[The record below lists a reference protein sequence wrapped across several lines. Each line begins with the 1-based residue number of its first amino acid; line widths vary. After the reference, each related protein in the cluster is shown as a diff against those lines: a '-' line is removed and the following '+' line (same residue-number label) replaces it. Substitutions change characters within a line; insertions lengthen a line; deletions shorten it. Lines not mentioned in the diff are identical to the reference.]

1 MSRKYSSVSLETEVV
16 GSLTTTATS
25 VVVANATNLLGG
37 INSASITSTDD
48 FIVVLDPETSSEEI
62 VRVTA
67 VTSNT
72 LTVVRGYDGSTG
84 KTHTS
89 GAKVRHMA
97 IGEDMRNAAAHIE
110 ATAAHGATGAVVGT
124 TNTQTLTNKT
134 ISGAS
139 NTLSNIPNAA
149 TTATSNNTA
158 SAIVARDA
166 SGNFSAA
173 TITASLTGNVS
184 GTSSSAN
191 TLATARDFQIVG
203 DVEAS
208 AQSFNGSENVTLT
221 TSISTGAIVNADVN
235 ASANIAASKIA
246 GTAVTQADTGTV
258 TSAMIANDTIVNA
271 DINSAAAIAYSKLNI
286 NQSITSADIV
296 NGTIINDDINA
307 SANIALSKLATDP
320 LARANHTGTQT
331 ASTVSDFDTQ
341 VRTSKVTDL
350 AAPTGSF
357 SMNSQK
363 ITNLANPVDNGD
375 AVSLGYFTGQ
385 KNVANG
391 IAALDANGK
400 ITTDHLPALAIAET
414 FVVNSE
420 ANMLALTAQTGDIAV
435 RTDVSKSFILTT
447 SPASTLGNW
456 QELLT
461 PTDAVQSVDG
471 STGAVSLSGVYVNR
485 TTGQLLGNLDAN
497 THKVTNLGA
506 PTSNNDAATKVYVD
520 TVAGSATAAAAS
532 ATAAEAAYDSFDDRY
547 LGSKSTAPSVDND
560 GNALITGA
568 LYWNS
573 VSNTMFVWTGSAW
586 SGVST
591 TAAIYR
597 YKFTASGGETSVSG
611 TDDLSQTL
619 SYLAGKE
626 QVYLNGVL
634 LVRSVDYTAT
644 DGTSITSLAAL
655 AASDVLEIITFTAFD
670 VATAIQLASINA
682 KGDLLVGSANDT
694 IGTLSVGAN
703 GQVLQADS
711 STATGLKWADT
722 NVISNPIISGLT
734 ISDASIVFEG
744 ATANDFET
752 TLTVTDPTAD
762 RTVTIPDAT
771 TTLVGTNTT
780 DTLTNKTLT
789 SATLTTPTINTATF
803 KDGVVKGL
811 EEDVNVVASAAS
823 GTINFDVDTASVWY
837 YTSNSTANHTLNIRY
852 SSSVSLDTALAT
864 GDAITVVWMN
874 TNGATAYRPNVIQ
887 VDGTTVTPL
896 WQGGSAPTSGNASSV
911 DVYTFTVIKTAAT
924 PTYVVLGSQTQ
935 FKA

>member
-37 INSASITSTDD
+37 INPASITSTDD
-48 FIVVLDPETSSEEI
+48 FIVVINPETSSEEI
-62 VRVTA
+62 VRVTSIS
-67 VTSNT
+67 SNT

-89 GAKVRHMA
+89 GAKIRHMA
-97 IGEDMRNAAAHIE
+97 IGEDMRNAASHIE
-110 ATAAHGATGAVVGT
+110 STTAHGATGAVVGT

-139 NTLSNIPNAA
+139 NTFSNIPNAA
-149 TTATSNNTA
+149 TTAVSTNTG
-158 SAIVARDA
+158 SAIVARDV
-166 SGNFSAA
+166 SGNFSAGA
-173 TITASLTGNVS
+173 INANLTGNVTGNAS
-184 GTSSSAN
+184 TASQ
-191 TLATARDFQIVG
+191 LATARDFQIVG

-208 AQSFNGSENVTLT
+208 AQSFSGSGNVTLT
-221 TSISTGAIVNADVN
+221 TSIATGAIVNADVN

-246 GTAVTQADTGTV
+246 GTAITAADTGSV
-258 TSAMIANDTIVNA
+258 TSTMIADGTIVNA
-271 DINSAAAIAYSKLNI
+271 DINASAGIAYGKLNI

-296 NGTIINDDINA
+296 NGAIINDDINA

-320 LARANHTGTQT
+320 LARANHTGTQL

-391 IAALDANGK
+391 IAALDGNGK

-414 FVVNSE
+414 FVVNSQ

-471 STGAVSLSGVYVNR
+471 STGAVSLSGVYINR

-547 LGSKSTAPSVDND
+547 LGSKSTPPTLDND
-560 GNALITGA
+560 GNALVTGA
-568 LYWNS
+568 LYWDS
-573 VSNTMFVWTGSAW
+573 VSNQMFAWTGSAW
-586 SGVST
+586 GSISST
-591 TAAIYR
+591 ASIYR
-597 YKFTASGGETSVSG
+597 YKFTASGGETSESG
-611 TDDLSQTL
+611 VDDLSQTL
-619 SYLAGKE
+619 SYLPGKE

-634 LVRSVDYTAT
+634 LVRSVDYSAT
-644 DGTSITSLAAL
+644 NGTSITSLAAL
-655 AASDVLEIITFTAFD
+655 TAGDVLEIITFTAFD
-670 VATAIQLASINA
+670 LATAIQLSSINA

-694 IGTLSVGAN
+694 IGTLSVGTTN
-703 GQVLQADS
+703 QVLTVDS
-711 STATGLKWADT
+711 TTATGVKWSTLDALPSQAGNAGEYLTTDGST
-722 NVISNPIISGLT
+722 ASWQPIT
-734 ISDASIVFEG
+734 
-744 ATANDFET
+744 
-752 TLTVTDPTAD
+752 TDPTP
-762 RTVTIPDAT
+762 TVFF
-771 TTLVGTNTT
+771 L
-780 DTLTNKTLT
+780 
-789 SATLTTPTINTATF
+789 
-803 KDGVVKGL
+803 
-811 EEDVNVVASAAS
+811 
-823 GTINFDVDTASVWY
+823 
-837 YTSNSTANHTLNIRY
+837 
-852 SSSVSLDTALAT
+852 
-864 GDAITVVWMN
+864 M
-874 TNGATAYRPNVIQ
+874 GA
-887 VDGTTVTPL
+887 
-896 WQGGSAPTSGNASSV
+896 
-911 DVYTFTVIKTAAT
+911 
-924 PTYVVLGSQTQ
+924 
-935 FKA
+935 